1 MKKFIVFFLII
12 VFAIFAG
19 GIFGK
24 TIQSEQTRVGN
35 TLENVSP
42 PSATPT
48 PTKNPLGK
56 PVSVAIPKLHINT
69 TVEHVGNDANGNMDV
84 PKNDDNVAWY
94 QPGFIP
100 GQIGSAVLAGHYD
113 QKDGG
118 PAVFYDLNKLE
129 KGDEII
135 VSDEEGKKLTFL
147 VTGKNTYPH
156 DAFPIQD
163 IFGAAEKQYLNLIT
177 CGGNW
182 DKAKKIYADRVVVR
196 SELQKE

>member
-35 TLENVSP
+35 TLDHVSQ
-42 PSATPT
+42 PSSTPT
-48 PTKNPLGK
+48 PTQNPIGK
-56 PVSVAIPKLHINT
+56 PVGIAIPKLRVNT
-69 TVEHVGNDANGNMDV
+69 TVEHVGNDAKGNMDV
-84 PKNDDNVAWY
+84 PKSDDASAWY
-94 QPGFIP
+94 QLGFRP
-100 GQIGSAVLAGHYD
+100 GQQGNAVIAGHYD
-113 QKDGG
+113 RKNGG
-118 PAVFYDLNKLE
+118 PAVFYDLKKLE

-135 VSDEEGKKLTFL
+135 ITDEEGKKLTF
-147 VTGKNTYPH
+147 VVIATKTYPYNE
-156 DAFPIQD
+156 FPVKE
-163 IFGAAEKQYLNLIT
+163 IFGPAEKKYLNLIT

-182 DKAKKIYADRVVVR
+182 NSEKKIYADRVVVR